1 MSMSTH
7 SDLYELIQL
16 SKNKQKNRM
25 DIKNIRE
32 SMNSHMKIRI
42 LEEGSSILTPDIVG
56 NYVVF
61 VLTGKYFHYRT
72 SKAGKEILLLCVR
85 DQNGLGLTMY

>member
-61 VLTGKYFHYRT
+61 VLTVNIFIIELQKQV
-72 SKAGKEILLLCVR
+72 KEILLLCVR

>member
-1 MSMSTH
+1 MSTH

-32 SMNSHMKIRI
+32 SMNSHM
-42 LEEGSSILTPDIVG
+42 
-56 NYVVF
+56 
-61 VLTGKYFHYRT
+61 
-72 SKAGKEILLLCVR
+72 
-85 DQNGLGLTMY
+85 

>member
-1 MSMSTH
+1 MSTH

-42 LEEGSSILTPDIVG
+42 LEE
-56 NYVVF
+56 
-61 VLTGKYFHYRT
+61 VLRFQRQISLEMMWYLF
-72 SKAGKEILLLCVR
+72 
-85 DQNGLGLTMY
+85 